1 VASKNHTP
9 DTPQQ
14 VNDSPWW
21 VRALADGGRPVV
33 AVTVLIFCAPGE
45 HHLAVLAG
53 WNPTLAWLMSGT
65 LAAYAGIAAGVAS
78 RMAKGS
84 PGKNLAENGA
94 RSALLIAMIAQ
105 PISHLFVTG
114 WLSADP
120 RPPMWLV
127 IFVSCIPAPVLY
139 HVLHVGAAPSRAR
152 TGTPVTAPE
161 APAPKPVPASAP
173 EADTPAPKPATPPV
187 ALPTLPDGL
196 MTTRQF
202 MQAKGV
208 SRQTLSRWKNAG
220 TLVPHAVDPVAG
232 NLYHPDQLTA

>member
-1 VASKNHTP
+1 MASHDHT
-9 DTPQQ
+9 
-14 VNDSPWW
+14 PWW

-53 WNPTLAWLMSGT
+53 WNPNLAWLMSGT

-78 RMAKGS
+78 RMPKGS
-84 PGKNLAENGA
+84 PGKRLAENGA

-114 WLSADP
+114 WFSADP

-127 IFVSCIPAPVLY
+127 VFVSCIPAPVLY
-139 HVLHVGAAPSRAR
+139 HVLHVGAAPSRTR
-152 TGTPVTAPE
+152 
-161 APAPKPVPASAP
+161 
-173 EADTPAPKPATPPV
+173 DTPATPTVAPVQPPVTPPATEPATTPKEPATAPV
-187 ALPTLPDGL
+187 TLPTLPDNL

-202 MQAKGV
+202 MQVTGV
-208 SRQTLSRWKNAG
+208 SRQTLSRWKSSG
-220 TLVPHAVDPVAG
+220 TLIPHAVDPVAG
-232 NLYHPDQLTA
+232 NLYHPDQIPA